1 MKRLLLIKEAKEFT
15 TFQHMGTYTQE
26 SGLTETITLPCTAA
40 IWGLS
45 PVLSHLECAQGTS
58 QRAVAVH

>member
-15 TFQHMGTYTQE
+15 TLQCMGTYTQE
-26 SGLTETITLPCTAA
+26 SGLTETITLPCTSA

-45 PVLSHLECAQGTS
+45 PVLSHLESAQGTPEG
-58 QRAVAVH
+58 AAAVH